1 MKYPRLMSRLGTA
14 MFYVPSVV
22 LFLISIICFFF
33 YDDCRWQFFQGNRWQ
48 ENMILCLIMIFATL
62 PHKAQNI
69 YTAPLFV
76 ALAAVVHYMVGDLS
90 DMAELVTFSAVKILL
105 CVSVAVQVYNL
116 IEIVGDEY
124 KPYMWITPA
133 VIAAMAALV
142 LLLWDD
148 ELFFN
153 HWYTIIKVYYVNYP
167 MGVVALFAGIASF
180 LIVKLDSWMFVY
192 YVVDEDDEEYEED

>member
-1 MKYPRLMSRLGTA
+1 MKYPRLMRHLGMA
-14 MFYVPSVV
+14 MYYVPSVV

-33 YDDCRWQFFQGNRWQ
+33 YNECRWQFFQSNRWQ

-62 PHKAQNI
+62 PHKAQNR

-105 CVSVAVQVYNL
+105 GVSVAVQVYRL

-124 KPYMWITPA
+124 KSYWWATPA
-133 VIAAMAALV
+133 AIAAMAALV
-142 LLLWDD
+142 LIMWDD

-180 LIVKLDSWMFVY
+180 LIVKLDSWMFIFY
-192 YVVDEDDEEYEED
+192 EYEYDEEYEEE